1 MPTFELKD
9 IMNFERTYR
18 KTLMNKISGL
28 KSVNLIG
35 SKSAESISNVSIFNS
50 VVHIG
55 ANPPLLGFI
64 MRPLTVE
71 RHTYENIK
79 STGFYTINHVSES
92 IHRNAHRTSA
102 KFEAGTSEFDECG
115 LTEKYMGNFAA
126 PFVGE
131 SQIQIGLSFQEEH
144 LIEANKTILIIGKV
158 EKLLLP
164 DHAVKDD
171 GDIDLSILQSV
182 CVGGLDTYYSS
193 KKIGR
198 CAYARPH
205 LPIQKN

>member
-1 MPTFELKD
+1 
-9 IMNFERTYR
+9 
-18 KTLMNKISGL
+18 MNKISGL

-102 KFEAGTSEFDECG
+102 KFEAGTPPIAEAVGLGAHEGNMGQNALEAADE
-115 LTEKYMGNFAA
+115 LRAQ
-126 PFVGE
+126 V
-131 SQIQIGLSFQEEH
+131 
-144 LIEANKTILIIGKV
+144 
-158 EKLLLP
+158 
-164 DHAVKDD
+164 
-171 GDIDLSILQSV
+171 
-182 CVGGLDTYYSS
+182 
-193 KKIGR
+193 
-198 CAYARPH
+198 
-205 LPIQKN
+205 